1 MTAPEPTRGRWT
13 SFAPL
18 SVKLDS
24 SPGSLPAPVLS
35 YRHDWEISDQVTAT
49 IGGNLYASR
58 NVFKPY
64 LGVNLKARR
73 SPAGTGDDAAAPLGD
88 WALEV
93 STQEAVVLTP
103 DVDLAKPLVSL
114 LNRNRK
120 GEDGRKYSLS
130 LPVNGRVG
138 TEFGVSGKENQ
149 HVVDIGVKNKYV
161 IGMVLLSSLVAQ
173 RPASVRVKRKEVG
186 AVKFNV
192 GGSIPVG
199 LGFVVDCNLS
209 REGRRLVVSF
219 SDVPTPMIRTVERAS
234 WRSTE

>member
-1 MTAPEPTRGRWT
+1 MTTAEPTRAKWT
-13 SFAPL
+13 SLAPL

-24 SPGSLPAPVLS
+24 SPESLPTPVLS

-49 IGGNLYASR
+49 IGANLYASR
-58 NVFKPY
+58 DVKPY

-73 SPAGTGDDAAAPLGD
+73 SPALDGDDVTTTLGD

-114 LNRNRK
+114 LNRNRNA
-120 GEDGRKYSLS
+120 DDARKFSLS

-149 HVVDIGVKNKYV
+149 HVVDIGVKSKFV
-161 IGMVLLSSLVAQ
+161 IAMVLLSSLVVQ
-173 RPASVRVKRKEVG
+173 RPTLVRVKRKEVS

-199 LGFVVDCNLS
+199 LGLVVDCNLS

-219 SDVPTPMIRTVERAS
+219 SDVPTPMIRTRERARGS
-234 WRSTE
+234 GV